1 MSLAEFLK
9 NMDESRKA
17 SKEFAEF
24 SEILEQ
30 FNTIEEIYTE
40 SYVANT

>member
-1 MSLAEFLK
+1 MSLTDFLTSIQE
-9 NMDESRKA
+9 NSKA

-30 FNTIEEIYTE
+30 FNAPEEIYTE
-40 SYVANT
+40 SYVANS